1 MWQRSAQGWDFRTPT
16 MWLSPPGWDK
26 KGSHVRASKA
36 TPPRFRTREDKA
48 NPGGQ
53 VQGLRPSRTRFDR
66 RRRMWGPCRGV
77 TCRHR
82 PCVMDWISTWSKS
95 RTTSPSTGLCGVNES
110 IGGSCFLLIIMLDIH
125 LLFVYYID
133 LWFIYNFWIL
143 LEILLQ
149 LLEMP
154 LGYYGIVYCKW

>member
-36 TPPRFRTREDKA
+36 TPLRFRTREDKA

-66 RRRMWGPCRGV
+66 RRRKWGPCRGV
-77 TCRHR
+77 TKCRYH
-82 PCVMDWISTWSKS
+82 PCVNWISTRRKS
-95 RTTSPSTGLCGVNES
+95 PTTSPSTGLGGVNES

-125 LLFVYYID
+125 LLLVYYWSLVYLQFLD
-133 LWFIYNFWIL
+133 SWLRFLSNFL
-143 LEILLQ
+143 KCL
-149 LLEMP
+149 
-154 LGYYGIVYCKW
+154 